1 MAFQQHLTR
10 YSKLV
15 MNSLT
20 EREKN
25 LLQLGYQWG
34 REDAAV
40 EERAERERAIAGRMN
55 KEMGIGAETGIGAN
69 VGEGQTT

>member
-40 EERAERERAIAGRMN
+40 EERAERERVIAGRMN
-55 KEMGIGAETGIGAN
+55 RETGIGSG
-69 VGEGQTT
+69 VGGTTDEGQTA

>member
-20 EREKN
+20 EREKT
-25 LLQLGYQWG
+25 LLQLGYSWG
-34 REDAAV
+34 REDSLL
-40 EERAERERAIAGRMN
+40 EERTERERAIAGKMN
-55 KEMGIGAETGIGAN
+55 KNLNVSGETD
-69 VGEGQTT
+69 EGQTT